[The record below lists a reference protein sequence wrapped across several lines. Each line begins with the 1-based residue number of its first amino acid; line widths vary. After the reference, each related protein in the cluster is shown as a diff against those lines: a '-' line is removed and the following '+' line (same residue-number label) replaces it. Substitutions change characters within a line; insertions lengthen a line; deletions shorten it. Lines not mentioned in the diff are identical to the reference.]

1 MPESTHRPR
10 TWGFRFSGTDAVV
23 IGIFAIVAVILQRT
37 GNPLWWIL
45 VIVAAHFF
53 LFCNVFRVRRRWE
66 IVWAVVFV
74 VNCVVWLWFG
84 CLDWLRVLSIQLPV
98 TAYLI
103 VAEVRGDRYHGL
115 FARWANPRL
124 NDYIEG
130 RIQ

>member
-1 MPESTHRPR
+1 M
-10 TWGFRFSGTDAVV
+10 V
-23 IGIFAIVAVILQRT
+23 IGIFAIAAVILQRT

-66 IVWAVVFV
+66 VVWAVVFI

-103 VAEVRGDRYHGL
+103 VAEVRGDRYHGV